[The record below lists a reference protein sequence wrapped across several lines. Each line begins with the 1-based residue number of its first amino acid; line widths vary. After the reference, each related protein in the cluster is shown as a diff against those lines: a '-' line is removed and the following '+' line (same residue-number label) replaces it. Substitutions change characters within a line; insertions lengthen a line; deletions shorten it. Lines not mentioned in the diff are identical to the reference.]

1 MAFMAE
7 GIYTMGRS
15 GPTRCMRIHQKGG
28 WVKQKQRYH
37 FFISLFILI
46 LARIDVLIPVSCWY
60 FYFILPSVAIGR
72 WKYILISWRCVVLI
86 IVFVTCIDRT
96 FPAIAWCS
104 VGLCIGRVRGRTPP
118 SPESW
123 LVSRP
128 RSRLPRPT
136 SHNAKDNVIAL
147 AFDYWSTSRFFD
159 IEHITARVSLGRKET
174 TVAFSFPFDCI

>member
-15 GPTRCMRIHQKGG
+15 GPTRCEAEAKIS
-28 WVKQKQRYH
+28 
-37 FFISLFILI
+37 FLFSLFNLI

-60 FYFILPSVAIGR
+60 FYFILPSVERGK
-72 WKYILISWRCVVLI
+72 WKYILILWRCVFSLVM
-86 IVFVTCIDRT
+86 FVTCIDRA
-96 FPAIAWCS
+96 FPATAASILLTLRRASQGQDATKPRALISQQTS
-104 VGLCIGRVRGRTPP
+104 V
-118 SPESW
+118 SPAKTH
-123 LVSRP
+123 
-128 RSRLPRPT
+128 LP
-136 SHNAKDNVIAL
+136 NAKDNVIAL